1 MMLVALVKQWI
12 RYMLKALVTG
22 GSTGFGSVLVDK
34 LSKTYEVEVVPREV
48 LSSLEVGYNARKG
61 DYDLVFF
68 NHHYMPEEFDHKSY
82 EMNCLVCLHIL
93 NSINLNN
100 NAKVG
105 WMLSKGIG
113 AHFMPQYSPYFAFK
127 SVNLHVMRYLNH
139 KEAGRKHFGHVY
151 FGVEPGHLVKS
162 NWQTTAD
169 AIIKMLPDVTG
180 GNVYELTGQVSNL

>member
-1 MMLVALVKQWI
+1 MMLVVLVKQWI
-12 RYMLKALVTG
+12 RYMLKALITG
-22 GSTGFGSVLVDK
+22 GSTGFGSVLVEK
-34 LSKTYEVEVVPREV
+34 LSKTYEVEVIPREV
-48 LSSLEVGYNARKG
+48 LSALEVGYNARKG

-93 NSINLNN
+93 NSINLND
-100 NAKVG
+100 NAKVA

-127 SVNLHVMRYLNH
+127 SVNLHMMRYLWH
-139 KEAGRKHFGHVY
+139 KEQGRKSKIKY

-169 AIIKMLPDVTG
+169 SIIKMLPDVTG

>member
-1 MMLVALVKQWI
+1 
-12 RYMLKALVTG
+12 MLKALITG

-34 LSKTYEVEVVPREV
+34 LSKTYEVEVVPREI
-48 LSSLEVGYNARKG
+48 LKTLEVGYNARKG
-61 DYDLVFF
+61 GYDLVFF

-93 NSINLNN
+93 KSINLNN

-127 SVNLHVMRYLNH
+127 SVNLHIMRYLAH
-139 KEAGRKHFGHVY
+139 KENDIY

-162 NWQTTAD
+162 NWETTAD

>member
-1 MMLVALVKQWI
+1 MMLVVQVKQWK
-12 RYMLKALVTG
+12 RYMPNALLTG
-22 GSTGFGSVLVDK
+22 CSSGFGVELREE
-34 LSKTYEVEVVPREV
+34 LERNNYTVEVIPRFV
-48 LSSLEVGYNARKG
+48 LPALEHGYNARLKE
-61 DYDLVFF
+61 YDLVFF

-93 NSINLNN
+93 GSIELLP

-127 SVNLHVMRYLNH
+127 SVNLHIMRYLAH
-139 KEAGRKHFGHVY
+139 KEKDIY

-162 NWQTTAD
+162 NWQTTANC
-169 AIIKMLPDVTG
+169 IVKMLDSVESSK
-180 GNVYELTGQVSNL
+180 VYNLNGSVSGL

>member
-1 MMLVALVKQWI
+1 MPNAL
-12 RYMLKALVTG
+12 LTG
-22 GSTGFGSVLVDK
+22 GSSGFGKELVK
-34 LSKTYEVEVVPREV
+34 ELERNNYTVEVIPRGV
-48 LSSLEVGYNARKG
+48 LSTLEKGYNARKG

-93 NSINLNN
+93 NSINLND
-100 NAKVG
+100 NAKVA

-127 SVNLHVMRYLNH
+127 SVNLHMMRYLWH
-139 KEAGRKHFGHVY
+139 KEQGRKSKIKY

-169 AIIKMLPDVTG
+169 SIIKMLPDVTG

>member
-1 MMLVALVKQWI
+1 
-12 RYMLKALVTG
+12 MLKALITG

-34 LSKTYEVEVVPREV
+34 LSKTYEVEVIPREV
-48 LSSLEVGYNARKG
+48 LSALEVGYNARKG

-93 NSINLNN
+93 NSINLND
-100 NAKVG
+100 NAKVA

-127 SVNLHVMRYLNH
+127 SVNLHIMRYLAH
-139 KEAGRKHFGHVY
+139 KEKELY

-162 NWQTTAD
+162 NWKTTASC
-169 AIIKMLPDVTG
+169 IVKMLDKIES
-180 GNVYELTGQVSNL
+180 GNVYNLNGSVSDL

>member
-1 MMLVALVKQWI
+1 
-12 RYMLKALVTG
+12 MLKALITG

-34 LSKTYEVEVVPREV
+34 LSKTYEVEVIPREV
-48 LSSLEVGYNARKG
+48 LSALEVGYNARKG

-127 SVNLHVMRYLNH
+127 SVNLHIMRYLNH
-139 KEAGRKHFGHVY
+139 KETGRKHFNHVY

-169 AIIKMLPDVTG
+169 SIIKMLPDVTG